1 MNDENQ
7 KITVVKIGGT
17 EGVDFSRI
25 CVNAAR
31 MIAEGKQLILVH
43 GGSAEA
49 NQLGLDLNIP
59 PRFIT
64 SPSGHTSRYTDQKT
78 MEVFIMAVNGKVNSK
93 LVSQLQRN
101 GVNAFGL
108 SGMDGRLIQATR
120 KEAIQSVENGKR
132 RIIRDDFSGKIDAVQ
147 ADLLHSLLAARMVPV
162 IAPIAIGNAGEP
174 LNVDADRAA
183 AEIAAAMNADT
194 LILLTAVAGLMKS
207 FPDERTLIKKVD
219 RKDIES
225 LQEYA
230 QGRMK
235 NKILGAQEALEK
247 GVGKVLIADGSVENP
262 IDHALAGNCTW
273 IS

>member
-1 MNDENQ
+1 M
-7 KITVVKIGGT
+7 VVKIGGT

-25 CVNAAR
+25 CSNAAR
-31 MIAEGKQLILVH
+31 LITEDKKLILVH

-49 NQLGLDLNIP
+49 NQLGVDLNIP

-78 MEVFIMAVNGKVNSK
+78 MEVFIMAVNGKVNSR
-93 LVSQLQRN
+93 LVSQLQEK

-132 RIIRDDFSGKIDAVQ
+132 RIIRDDFSGKIDTVQ
-147 ADLLHSLLAARMVPV
+147 ADLLHTLLAAEMLPV
-162 IAPIAIGNAGEP
+162 IAPIAIGKAGEP

-183 AEIAAAMNADT
+183 AEVAAAMKADT
-194 LILLTAVAGLMKS
+194 LILLTAVPGLMKS

-219 RKDIES
+219 RKDITS

-235 NKILGAQEALEK
+235 NKVLGAQEALEK
-247 GVGKVLIADGSVENP
+247 GVSNVLIADGSVENP

-273 IS
+273 IC